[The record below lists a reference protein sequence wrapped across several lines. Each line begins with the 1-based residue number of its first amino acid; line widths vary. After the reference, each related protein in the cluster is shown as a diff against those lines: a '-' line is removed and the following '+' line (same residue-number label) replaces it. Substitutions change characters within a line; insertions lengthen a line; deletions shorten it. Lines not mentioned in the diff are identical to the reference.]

1 MDLAH
6 SLHTNEGNMD
16 SVEVS
21 HKQADWMLIVYYL
34 GAKKSRSWSGYSARN
49 NAPWLLEAIW
59 KKDSRCPREV
69 SQIKR
74 VIIFLWNSTGTLY
87 DHLMSGFYKC
97 ISEKNVPSV
106 VQDDVE
112 TKLPD
117 RMSSES
123 RYTNLTA
130 SVWGWCSSD
139 RHAHSLNT
147 LDIRRKVIPVWDFI
161 LTSSYIH
168 CCSGRVWWLIGA
180 FSLKNKCFHFNMNFA
195 TEIKL

>member
-1 MDLAH
+1 M
-6 SLHTNEGNMD
+6 
-16 SVEVS
+16 
-21 HKQADWMLIVYYL
+21 
-34 GAKKSRSWSGYSARN
+34 
-49 NAPWLLEAIW
+49 
-59 KKDSRCPREV
+59 
-69 SQIKR
+69 
-74 VIIFLWNSTGTLY
+74 FLWNSTDTLY

-112 TKLPD
+112 TKLRD
-117 RMSSES
+117 RMSSET

-130 SVWGWCSSD
+130 SARD
-139 RHAHSLNT
+139 T
-147 LDIRRKVIPVWDFI
+147 LYIRRKVIPVLDFI

-180 FSLKNKCFHFNMNFA
+180 FALKNKCFHFNMNFG